1 MEKTLSKEKRKLAR
15 WRTSYFFRQGHSY
28 EQNYFEVVNVKTNE
42 SIGHL
47 IDLTLEGMKTLGP
60 TAVNRDE
67 TYHFRI
73 NLPKEVKGVQK
84 ITVEAQCVWSEKDIN
99 PEFYSAGY
107 KIIYIS
113 PPFSEIIET
122 LING

>member
-1 MEKTLSKEKRKLAR
+1 MEKILSKEKRKLAR
-15 WRTSYFFRQGHSY
+15 WRTSYFFRPGHKY
-28 EQNYFEVVNVKTNE
+28 ERSYFEVFDVKTSK

-60 TAVNRDE
+60 IEVNRDE

-73 NLPKEVKGVQK
+73 DLPKEVKGVQK